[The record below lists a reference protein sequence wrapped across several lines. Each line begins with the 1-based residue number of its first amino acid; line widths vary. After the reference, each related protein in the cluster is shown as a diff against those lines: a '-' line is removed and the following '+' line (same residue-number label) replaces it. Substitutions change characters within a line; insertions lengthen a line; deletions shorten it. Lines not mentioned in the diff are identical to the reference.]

1 MNPSALARIAR
12 LSAAGLSLGVLGAC
26 SALRPVAAPTPA
38 FYSLDGTQSLAPV
51 VVTAGAPILIIN
63 PPQAAAGYDSPR
75 LIYVREAHKLEYFAN
90 NAWVE
95 PPARML
101 APLLV
106 TAIADTGAFSSVV
119 HKPGGAAGELRLET
133 EIIRLQHD
141 FRTSPSQV
149 RFTLR
154 AHLVDSKTRRVLA
167 WQEFDA
173 TENSTSDDPYGG
185 VVAANGAVQTVLAR
199 VAIFCAQGARS
210 RLEKN
215 TP

>member
-12 LSAAGLSLGVLGAC
+12 SCAAGLFLGALGAC
-26 SALRPVAAPTPA
+26 SALRPAAAPHPA
-38 FYSLDGTQSLAPV
+38 FYSLDGAQSLAPV
-51 VVTAGAPILIIN
+51 AVSAGAPTLIIN

-75 LIYVREAHKLEYFAN
+75 LIYVREAHKLEYFASS
-90 NAWVE
+90 AWVE

-106 TAIADTGAFSSVV
+106 TAIANTGAFGSVV
-119 HKPGGAAGELRLET
+119 HKPGGAAGELRLDT
-133 EIIRLQHD
+133 EVIRLQHD

-154 AHLVDSKTRRVLA
+154 VHLIDGKTRRILA

-173 TENSTSDDPYGG
+173 MAATTSEDPYGG
-185 VVAANGAVQTVLAR
+185 VVAANRVVQSVLAR